1 MARHKRTKMG
11 RFMVTDV
18 LSMMSFNVGVTMVG
32 FAVTWVVL
40 VTGFGHCCRAGP
52 TGYVSREGD
61 LPGPVG
67 GGVEEPPPTGGEPW
81 RAPWATKVNVGQ
93 GEEGVPSPEKDA
105 TELKTPQAEG
115 SEDAL
120 EDESLSSYLQ
130 EDDSQAPDNWVFLD
144 SSSSSA
150 TWPPED
156 VPLFLTIQQP
166 KGDNLLQEDACMFLG
181 RGQRVLPPKIE
192 GPDALEVFLR
202 EFRSQLLQKD
212 NTSLSVAGSSRSGG
226 GSTSQHL
233 APLPEG
239 CEYLDRMAPQ
249 RIMCRGANITDV
261 PSFAYSVRNAA
272 VLTFDHTGI
281 QRLGPQD
288 TEDLPRVSSLSFTHG
303 KLFSLLPYTFTS
315 SYKLQELSLAHN
327 AIREWFLGIF
337 VEDPSSNI
345 RILNLQDNRIS
356 FPPEPVHV
364 SSPVLPHL
372 ETLILS
378 ENPLCVLP
386 GDLFRPLKNSP
397 VTSLFLKSCR
407 LNSFSNSSIN
417 GTDKSPLAYLPKL
430 RRLDLSIN
438 SGLNS
443 EELTRLLSPLREL
456 TDLYLGNNNYHSV
469 PFGVLERVGGS
480 LKTLDLHGSVFTC
493 LDNSSFPAM
502 AQLTHL
508 NLMYCRIKVVQE
520 HTFDNLISLTHINLD
535 GNILTTIPSAI
546 ILPTLQ
552 ELTLNQNPRGTGDGS
567 PNMFE
572 LDATRYSQDLGH
584 LNNLSL
590 SQVPLREISVTCFK
604 GMRHVTHL
612 HLEKCE
618 VEVIYPKSFVD
629 MSSLMYL
636 WLRGNY
642 LRVLDNNTF
651 VGLEHLLFLDL
662 SENRIGCYSFTVPV
676 GPPVPVMKDLDE
688 DDIFHSLRQPLEA
701 LSKVHRAYREQNL
714 QRKDPVD
721 TVLEKGVPQNLV
733 RWFLPMKTRTKPGP
747 QGEARHS
754 VGRYNHTPFVHLRR
768 LKTLDLSG
776 NRISILDDVI
786 FSDLIELV
794 RLNLSNND
802 IEGWDEHVFSKIKNL
817 SEIVLRFN
825 RIRQLSSCMMDDLG
839 LTYTLLDL
847 RDNILAC
854 SCELRQMA
862 QLWNKSDF
870 VKWDGVCYM
879 EKPFLPTPMQDYL
892 NEDDCPMKES
902 PDFSTIIASSV
913 VVALVIVTAVATYK
927 KRWYI
932 RYLAYSARLRIKK
945 YREDVTSN
953 RHAFDAFVS
962 YAKDDRQWVF
972 ENLLTKLE
980 EGGRYRVCVHERDFT
995 AGQVITENII
1005 EAIEKSRKVI
1015 LVISRAFVASPWCM
1029 FELQIAAHK
1038 ILDERRNK
1046 AVLVLLESVP
1056 HDELPKHLRVLMKMR
1071 TYIAWVPNDQGQRL
1085 FWARLLRAVSKP
1097 SDSED
1102 VMTSSTGV
1110 PEEDPPPSPPPKSSS
1125 NNLNS
1130 STQVIPSS
1138 SLPSSPS
1145 TESFNQETDLK
1156 CKYSSGNTLSCPSVH
1171 PPSLSASRTSLPPYK
1186 YKYVDSG
1193 FCSNATSWSE
1203 LSAGQLSSMSSS
1215 ALSFSGT
1222 TSTLPS
1228 SRTTSSSSSSIPA
1241 IYYIPPSSSSS
1252 SSSFNSALINKQPV
1266 SSQISFPSSPLSS
1279 FPSSF
1284 TTSSPSSL
1292 PSSSPSC
1299 LPSTFNTSSPSS
1311 FPSSLPSSSPSS
1323 LPSPFPS
1330 SSPSLLPSSFPASF
1344 PSSFPS
1350 SFTSNLRPT
1359 YLPFSSS
1366 VSSSVPS
1373 SPSLIL
1379 SLPSPSVY
1387 STASISKTKTVPS
1400 GVSTITSNTEADVQR
1415 RVRDFRRVG
1424 EEVASL

>member
-1 MARHKRTKMG
+1 MRLT
-11 RFMVTDV
+11 
-18 LSMMSFNVGVTMVG
+18 
-32 FAVTWVVL
+32 
-40 VTGFGHCCRAGP
+40 GP
-52 TGYVSREGD
+52 TGSR
-61 LPGPVG
+61 
-67 GGVEEPPPTGGEPW
+67 T
-81 RAPWATKVNVGQ
+81 
-93 GEEGVPSPEKDA
+93 
-105 TELKTPQAEG
+105 
-115 SEDAL
+115 
-120 EDESLSSYLQ
+120 
-130 EDDSQAPDNWVFLD
+130 F
-144 SSSSSA
+144 
-150 TWPPED
+150 
-156 VPLFLTIQQP
+156 
-166 KGDNLLQEDACMFLG
+166 
-181 RGQRVLPPKIE
+181 
-192 GPDALEVFLR
+192 
-202 EFRSQLLQKD
+202 
-212 NTSLSVAGSSRSGG
+212 SG
-226 GSTSQHL
+226 
-233 APLPEG
+233 
-239 CEYLDRMAPQ
+239 
-249 RIMCRGANITDV
+249 
-261 PSFAYSVRNAA
+261 
-272 VLTFDHTGI
+272 
-281 QRLGPQD
+281 
-288 TEDLPRVSSLSFTHG
+288 
-303 KLFSLLPYTFTS
+303 
-315 SYKLQELSLAHN
+315 
-327 AIREWFLGIF
+327 
-337 VEDPSSNI
+337 
-345 RILNLQDNRIS
+345 
-356 FPPEPVHV
+356 
-364 SSPVLPHL
+364 
-372 ETLILS
+372 
-378 ENPLCVLP
+378 
-386 GDLFRPLKNSP
+386 
-397 VTSLFLKSCR
+397 
-407 LNSFSNSSIN
+407 
-417 GTDKSPLAYLPKL
+417 
-430 RRLDLSIN
+430 
-438 SGLNS
+438 
-443 EELTRLLSPLREL
+443 
-456 TDLYLGNNNYHSV
+456 
-469 PFGVLERVGGS
+469 
-480 LKTLDLHGSVFTC
+480 
-493 LDNSSFPAM
+493 
-502 AQLTHL
+502 
-508 NLMYCRIKVVQE
+508 
-520 HTFDNLISLTHINLD
+520 
-535 GNILTTIPSAI
+535 
-546 ILPTLQ
+546 
-552 ELTLNQNPRGTGDGS
+552 
-567 PNMFE
+567 
-572 LDATRYSQDLGH
+572 
-584 LNNLSL
+584 
-590 SQVPLREISVTCFK
+590 
-604 GMRHVTHL
+604 
-612 HLEKCE
+612 
-618 VEVIYPKSFVD
+618 
-629 MSSLMYL
+629 
-636 WLRGNY
+636 
-642 LRVLDNNTF
+642 
-651 VGLEHLLFLDL
+651 
-662 SENRIGCYSFTVPV
+662 
-676 GPPVPVMKDLDE
+676 
-688 DDIFHSLRQPLEA
+688 
-701 LSKVHRAYREQNL
+701 
-714 QRKDPVD
+714 KDPVD
-721 TVLEKGVPQNLV
+721 SVLEKGVPQNLV
-733 RWFLPMKTRTKPGP
+733 RWFLTMKTRTK
-747 QGEARHS
+747 ARPS
-754 VGRYNHTPFVHLRR
+754 
-768 LKTLDLSG
+768 
-776 NRISILDDVI
+776 RISILDD
-786 FSDLIELV
+786 
-794 RLNLSNND
+794 RLSSATSLSSGGSSSATNEF
-802 IEGWDEHVFSKIKNL
+802 EGWDEHVFSKIKNL

-1102 VMTSSTGV
+1102 VMASSTGV
-1110 PEEDPPPSPPPKSSS
+1110 PEEEDSPPSPPPKSSS

-1145 TESFNQETDLK
+1145 AESFNQETDLK

-1241 IYYIPPSSSSS
+1241 IYYIPPSSSS

-1379 SLPSPSVY
+1379 SPPSPSVY